1 MDVKKMSKCQIK
13 FIVWVKIFSYN
24 DLTNSLQ
31 SFEDVVPTSKIKW
44 VVATIKQDLYL
55 FIVYTVVGVEPADY
69 TKHVTLGDHFIT

>member
-1 MDVKKMSKCQIK
+1 M
-13 FIVWVKIFSYN
+13 
-24 DLTNSLQ
+24 TNSLQ

>member
-1 MDVKKMSKCQIK
+1 M
-13 FIVWVKIFSYN
+13 
-24 DLTNSLQ
+24 TNSLQ

-69 TKHVTLGDHFIT
+69 TKRDVR